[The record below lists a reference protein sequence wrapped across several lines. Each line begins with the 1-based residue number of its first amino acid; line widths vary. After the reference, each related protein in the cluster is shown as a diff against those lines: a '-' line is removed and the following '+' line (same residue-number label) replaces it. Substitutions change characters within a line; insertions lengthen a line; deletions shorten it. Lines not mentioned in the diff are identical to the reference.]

1 MNQGK
6 QFLSDLKLHSD
17 YLKWRKEDKRY
28 ETWEEACESIIN
40 GHKEKYKSK
49 NIEEHLNFALEK
61 MKSKT
66 VLAAQ
71 RNLQYRSEQLEK
83 NNARIYNC
91 SSTYAA
97 RNKVFQDVFFLGLS
111 GCGVGISLLKPFVD
125 NISRIQKRN
134 KGTKTYF
141 IRDEIEGWAD
151 ALSVLM
157 SSYFVDKQPN
167 PNYAGYEIKFDYS
180 AIRPKGSYIS
190 GGYKAPGPDGLKA
203 SLEKIESLLENWLKT
218 EGDKLRPIIVF
229 DILCL
234 TADAV
239 LSGGI
244 RRAALNMIVDPHD
257 EEMIM
262 AKTGNW
268 FIDNPHRAR
277 SNNSVLMIRD
287 LTTKED
293 FERIVNLNNG
303 SSDIGFAFANSWF
316 DMFNP
321 LKIAA

>member
-1 MNQGK
+1 
-6 QFLSDLKLHSD
+6 
-17 YLKWRKEDKRY
+17 
-28 ETWEEACESIIN
+28 
-40 GHKEKYKSK
+40 
-49 NIEEHLNFALEK
+49 
-61 MKSKT
+61 
-66 VLAAQ
+66 
-71 RNLQYRSEQLEK
+71 
-83 NNARIYNC
+83 
-91 SSTYAA
+91 
-97 RNKVFQDVFFLGLS
+97 
-111 GCGVGISLLKPFVD
+111 
-125 NISRIQKRN
+125 
-134 KGTKTYF
+134 
-141 IRDEIEGWAD
+141 
-151 ALSVLM
+151 M

-203 SLEKIESLLENWLKT
+203 SLEKNRIFIRKLVKKQKEINYAQLLF
-218 EGDKLRPIIVF
+218 F

-244 RRAALNMIVDPHD
+244 RRAALNMIVDPYD

-321 LKIAA
+321 LFYRRHGNFNSFWI